1 MTERNGVRIV
11 CDFNDDDDDDDAED
25 DDDDDDGKHK
35 I

>member
-11 CDFNDDDDDDDAED
+11 CDFNDDDDDDAED
-25 DDDDDDGKHK
+25 DDNDDDEKHK